1 MPNQESVLWYCP
13 DPVLFSSARKAF
25 AVQGVRVRPV
35 SPEQTGETVWHLFG
49 LKGFAARE
57 DGAAVPA
64 APAEPALVLSGFSR
78 QRLDALLAALKRS
91 GVPFIA
97 HKAMLTPTNVS
108 WTFAQLCEELSRE
121 HRAVTGGAG
130 SAHSGQ

>member
-1 MPNQESVLWYCP
+1 MPNQEAVLWYCP
-13 DPVLFSSARKAF
+13 VPSSSPPPGRPLPS
-25 AVQGVRVRPV
+25 QGVRVRPV
-35 SPEQTGETVWHLFG
+35 APEQMGETVGHLFG

-57 DGAAVPA
+57 GAEPVPA

-78 QRLDALLAALKRS
+78 QRLDALLTAMKRA

-121 HRAVTGGAG
+121 HQAVTGGGA
-130 SAHSGQ
+130 AHSGQ

>member
-13 DPVLFSSARKAF
+13 DPVLFSAARKAF
-25 AVQGVRVRPV
+25 AIQGVRVRPV
-35 SPEQTGETVWHLFG
+35 SPEQMGETV
-49 LKGFAARE
+49 
-57 DGAAVPA
+57 A

-78 QRLDALLAALKRS
+78 QRLDALLAAMKRA

-97 HKAMLTPTNVS
+97 HKAMLTPTNIS

-121 HRAVTGGAG
+121 HQAVTGGGA
-130 SAHSGQ
+130 AHSGQ

>member
-13 DPVLFSSARKAF
+13 DPVLFSAARKAF

-35 SPEQTGETVWHLFG
+35 SPEQTGETVGHLFG

-78 QRLDALLAALKRS
+78 QRLDALFAALKRS

-121 HRAVTGGAG
+121 YQAVTGGGA
-130 SAHSGQ
+130 AHSGQ

>member
-35 SPEQTGETVWHLFG
+35 SPEQTGETVGHLFG

-78 QRLDALLAALKRS
+78 Q
-91 GVPFIA
+91 
-97 HKAMLTPTNVS
+97 
-108 WTFAQLCEELSRE
+108 
-121 HRAVTGGAG
+121 GGA
-130 SAHSGQ
+130 AHSGQ

>member
-1 MPNQESVLWYCP
+1 MANQESVLWYCP
-13 DPVLFSSARKAF
+13 DPVLFAAARKAF

-35 SPEQTGETVWHLFG
+35 SPEQMGETVGHLFG
-49 LKGFAARE
+49 LKGFAPRE
-57 DGAAVPA
+57 EGTAVPA

-78 QRLDALLAALKRS
+78 QRLDALLAALKRA

-97 HKAMLTPTNVS
+97 HKAMLTPTN
-108 WTFAQLCEELSRE
+108 WTFAQLCQELSRE
-121 HRAVTGGAG
+121 HQAVTGGG

>member
-1 MPNQESVLWYCP
+1 MRHRHRPRPRPGLRCPLRPLLSLLLLALGILWVL
-13 DPVLFSSARKAF
+13 
-25 AVQGVRVRPV
+25 RP
-35 SPEQTGETVWHLFG
+35 P
-49 LKGFAARE
+49 
-57 DGAAVPA
+57 

-121 HRAVTGGAG
+121 HQAVTGGGA
-130 SAHSGQ
+130 AHSGQ

>member
-1 MPNQESVLWYCP
+1 M
-13 DPVLFSSARKAF
+13 
-25 AVQGVRVRPV
+25 G
-35 SPEQTGETVWHLFG
+35 HLFG

-57 DGAAVPA
+57 EGEAVPA
-64 APAEPALVLSGFSR
+64 ALAEPAMVLSGFSR
-78 QRLDALLAALKRS
+78 QRLDALLAAMKRA

-121 HRAVTGGAG
+121 HQAVTGGGA
-130 SAHSGQ
+130 AHSGQ